1 MMKNEEKG
9 LVDREA
15 NILKMMQEGLGALHE
30 IITRVKESAS
40 AQVIKSQS
48 VMGENIKDLAQA
60 LNSIKNSVF
69 ERLESLEFSLLE
81 EGKYR
86 IEQNSA
92 AVVHIQNIAETIER
106 QGNHTENQ
114 IMSTENR
121 LRAMMYEMQQ
131 ENMQKEEELKR

>member
-121 LRAMMYEMQQ
+121 LRAMIYEMQQ

>member
-1 MMKNEEKG
+1 
-9 LVDREA
+9 
-15 NILKMMQEGLGALHE
+15 
-30 IITRVKESAS
+30 
-40 AQVIKSQS
+40 
-48 VMGENIKDLAQA
+48 MGENIKDLAQA